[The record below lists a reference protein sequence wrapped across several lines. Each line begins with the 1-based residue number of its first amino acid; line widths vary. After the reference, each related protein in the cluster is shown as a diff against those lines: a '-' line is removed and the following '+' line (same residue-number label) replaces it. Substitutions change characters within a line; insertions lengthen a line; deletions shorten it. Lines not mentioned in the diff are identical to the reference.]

1 MKPFPT
7 IRSVA
12 SHNHAPTCDTE
23 PPAAPSGRPTAMNRR
38 SILVGLASA
47 PAVAAI
53 AAPAA
58 GSLGGQATANGHG
71 IPRLARNREQR
82 ALSRFRYHNAEGFF
96 VGLDPAVS
104 MQPGDRLYRAGIVFQ
119 LALSSHLL
127 DVGFDDEWCR
137 GNIGLDV
144 GKALRLANATG
155 LGATDG
161 HIDRLA
167 AALSPYSKWRDPA
180 STGPNADEIAMAAIA
195 RGASRRLLDHVR
207 QATGHPRRALR
218 GRRSGSSA
226 SAARNAPQDAAG
238 PAARSS

>member
-1 MKPFPT
+1 MKHAPT
-7 IRSVA
+7 TRSVA

-23 PPAAPSGRPTAMNRR
+23 HPTDPCGRPTALTRR

-58 GSLGGQATANGHG
+58 GSLVGQATANGDG

-96 VGLDPAVS
+96 LGLDPAVS
-104 MQPGDRLYRAGIVFQ
+104 MRPSDRLYRAGIVFQ

-155 LGATDG
+155 LGATDEQ
-161 HIDRLA
+161 IDRLA
-167 AALSPYSKWRDPA
+167 TAMSPYSKWRDPA
-180 STGPNADEIAMAAIA
+180 STNPNADETTMAAIA
-195 RGASRRLLDHVR
+195 RMTSRRLLDHVR
-207 QATGHPRRALR
+207 EATGHPRRALR
-218 GRRSGSSA
+218 GRRSASS
-226 SAARNAPQDAAG
+226 G
-238 PAARSS
+238 

>member
-1 MKPFPT
+1 MKHAPT
-7 IRSVA
+7 TRSVA
-12 SHNHAPTCDTE
+12 SHNHAPTCDTGY
-23 PPAAPSGRPTAMNRR
+23 PVDPSGRRTAITRR

-58 GSLGGQATANGHG
+58 GSLAGKATANGDG
-71 IPRLARNREQR
+71 VPRLARNREQR

-96 VGLDPAVS
+96 LGLDPAID
-104 MQPGDRLYRAGIVFQ
+104 MQPSDRLYRTGVVFQ

-144 GKALRLANATG
+144 GKALRLANVTG
-155 LGATDG
+155 LAATDG
-161 HIDRLA
+161 QIDRLA
-167 AALSPYSKWRDPA
+167 TALSPYSKWRDAA
-180 STGPNADEIAMAAIA
+180 SSNPNADETAMAAIA
-195 RGASRRLLDHVR
+195 HGASRRLLDHVR

-218 GRRSGSSA
+218 GRRSGSS
-226 SAARNAPQDAAG
+226 D
-238 PAARSS
+238 